1 MSSNNKFIN
10 ITVTLVILIVM
21 FCLIFDFG
29 GCYRKPPVATE
40 TPINTVIVTTEVTEE
55 PTLTPMITEEITK
68 TVEPTKYPTVT
79 STPKPTVTEVTPIV
93 TETIVVTP
101 TKNYKW
107 FNCNT
112 ESWMNY
118 PRVRWQPPCK

>member
-1 MSSNNKFIN
+1 MYINNKYLN
-10 ITVTLVILIVM
+10 ITVVLVILIVM
-21 FCLIFDFG
+21 LCLIFDFG
-29 GCYRKPPVATE
+29 GCYRKPPVVTE
-40 TPINTVIVTTEVTEE
+40 TIIVTTEVVIKTEE
-55 PTLTPMITEEITK
+55 PTKTPMITQEVTK

-79 STPKPTVTEVTPIV
+79 STPKPTVTEVTPMV

-101 TKNYKW
+101 TKDYRW

-118 PRVRWQPPCK
+118 PRVRWQPPCNR